1 MFLCYA
7 KHEQEK
13 EDIINA
19 ICEAALNGELE
30 LALMLDDRFTEA
42 ELYEIEQEV
51 YRRLANG

>member
-19 ICEAALNGELE
+19 ICEAALNGEFE

-51 YRRLANG
+51 YRRMR